1 MRQPTYRYNGIIP
14 HVSKQMVCLNFAD
27 DAWWLPSWED
37 HEPRSWKAVEAVNAA
52 MHDHF
57 GIDVT
62 TLRCFAT
69 TTDPAEMLVTRT
81 YEFENRS
88 PAWTPPGRGRWVTRD
103 ALAALAMGDLA
114 QRDLLIAWFTEQAQ
128 GIPGKRRL
136 WARRGWFD
144 ATRNWIRDQLRMQGI
159 TLHNVEQV
167 HTWERSCVLCA
178 HTNDGNFY
186 LKALPPWASAEV
198 PLMRALA
205 SWYPRNFPAIIAVE
219 PDRRWILT
227 REFDGKPLAS
237 APQIGQWEDALK
249 RYAEIQIGLALRQ
262 QDLRDLG
269 VPQHPIEEIPALCA
283 SLFGESD
290 AATSNVFADKSGL
303 TASEIVSLR
312 AAIPR
317 ITALTTELASY
328 TIPVSLDAGELWAEN
343 IIWTDA
349 GVPLF
354 RDWSDAAITH
364 PFMSPAIF
372 LAEGAGA
379 LAEAHAVE
387 RLHAAYLTPWSL
399 YKSTEDL
406 QRAMAIASV
415 LAPLQLAITYQR
427 TIVPALEQRW
437 ELEQS
442 IPNYLRMALEH
453 LATLPDRS

>member
-1 MRQPTYRYNGIIP
+1 MRQQTYRYNGIIP
-14 HVSKQMVCLNFAD
+14 HVSKQMVCLIFAD

-37 HEPRSWKAVEAVNAA
+37 HESRSWKAVEQVNAA
-52 MHDHF
+52 MHDRF

-69 TTDPAEMLVTRT
+69 TTDPARMLMTRT

-103 ALAALAMGDLA
+103 ALDALSMGDLT
-114 QRDLLIAWFTEQAQ
+114 QRDLLVAWFTEQAQ

-144 ATRNWIRDQLRMQGI
+144 ATRNWIRDQVRMQGI

-167 HTWERSCVLCA
+167 QTWERSCVLRA
-178 HTNDGNFY
+178 HTNDGDFY
-186 LKALPPWASAEV
+186 LKAWPPWASSDV
-198 PLMRALA
+198 QLMRALA
-205 SWYPRNFPAIIAVE
+205 SWYPRNFPTIVAVE
-219 PDRRWILT
+219 PDRRWLLT
-227 REFDGKPLAS
+227 REFDGEPLES
-237 APQIGQWEDALK
+237 APKIAHWEDALR

-269 VPQHPIEEIPALCA
+269 VPQHPIEEIPTLCA
-283 SLFGESD
+283 TLFGETDS
-290 AATSNVFADKSGL
+290 ATPSLLADKSGL
-303 TASEIVSLR
+303 TPAEYASLR
-312 AAIPR
+312 EAIPR
-317 ITALTTELASY
+317 ITTLTTELASY
-328 TIPVSLDAGELWAEN
+328 TIPVSLDAGDLRAEN
-343 IIWTDA
+343 IIWTEA

-379 LAEAHAVE
+379 LAEADAVE
-387 RLHAAYLTPWSL
+387 RLRAAYLTPWSL

-406 QRAMAIASV
+406 RRALAIASV
-415 LAPLQLAITYQR
+415 LGPLQLAITYQR

-437 ELEQS
+437 ELEQA
-442 IPNYLRMALEH
+442 IPGLLRMSLEH
-453 LATLPDRS
+453 FAMLPDPS